1 MRDEPHILFADDE
14 PDIREMVQVLL
25 QSAGF
30 RVSTIGTTSGA
41 LQLAATERFDVLI
54 LDYWMPE
61 LTGLELCRRIRN
73 FDQSTPI
80 LICSGV
86 SSEADKTAAIQAGAQ
101 GYLAKPIN
109 SSNLI
114 QALRS
119 CIAASES
126 DAES

>member
-25 QSAGF
+25 QAAGF
-30 RVSTIGTTSGA
+30 RVSTTDTTSSA
-41 LQLAATERFDVLI
+41 LKLAATQRFDVLV

-61 LTGLELCRRIRN
+61 LTGLELCRRIRT

-80 LICSGV
+80 LICSGAV
-86 SSEADKTAAIQAGAQ
+86 SEADKTAAIQAGAQ
-101 GYLAKPIN
+101 GYLVKPIN

-114 QALRS
+114 RAIRT
-119 CIAASES
+119 CIETSES
-126 DAES
+126 AGS